1 MSEFCLYPPGH
12 LAALERRR
20 RRCLLAV
27 VLVALAGVAL
37 CALGLWLRLLAL
49 CIAGLVAGAWL
60 AYYGTDEYLRPAES
74 ALAFARHMAGT
85 PSHGFDGVWRSVDPS
100 PVYVEGVRAL
110 QVFCERDGARRT
122 FYVRYGDA
130 LPPVPAGAA
139 VHIEA
144 VDRFIL
150 RFSVAE

>member
-1 MSEFCLYPPGH
+1 MSEFCLYPPEQR
-12 LAALERRR
+12 ASLERRR
-20 RRCLLAV
+20 RRCLVAV

-37 CALGLWLRLLAL
+37 CALGLWLRLLVL

-60 AYYGTDEYLRPAES
+60 AYYGADEYLRPAAS
-74 ALAFARHMAGT
+74 VLAFARHMAGT

-122 FYVRYGDA
+122 FYLRDGDA
-130 LPPVPAGAA
+130 LPPVPEGAP

-150 RFSVAE
+150 KIVVAG

>member
-12 LAALERRR
+12 LAALEKRR

-27 VLVALAGVAL
+27 VLAALAGVAL

-60 AYYGTDEYLRPAES
+60 AYYGTDEHLRPAQS
-74 ALAFARHMAGT
+74 ALAFARHMAET

-122 FYVRYGDA
+122 FYVRCGDE

-150 RFSVAE
+150 RFSVSE